1 MNCNVCSTTSWTN
14 QSHKSSVAYSRS
26 NCTATTYACPPT
38 FRHVRAVE
46 TRTQCRSMTRP
57 WGQLG
62 IKYSQSHRQPA
73 PGPHNPNPTQTNPN
87 NPKQTQTNTDKR
99 KEEPHELKQR
109 TPWARIFAPVPP
121 ARRPSL
127 ELVAR
132 VNAEDTRTCS
142 RSCT

>member
-26 NCTATTYACPPT
+26 NCTATTYARPPT
-38 FRHVRAVE
+38 FRYVRAVE
-46 TRTQCRSMTRP
+46 TRTQCRSMSRP

-62 IKYSQSHRQPA
+62 MKYSQSHRQHA
-73 PGPHNPNPTQTNPN
+73 PRPCNPNRAQTNPN
-87 NPKQTQTNTDKR
+87 NPKQPKHAIPNSPNKPKQIRDHANPNNPKQPKQTQTT
-99 KEEPHELKQR
+99 
-109 TPWARIFAPVPP
+109 
-121 ARRPSL
+121 L